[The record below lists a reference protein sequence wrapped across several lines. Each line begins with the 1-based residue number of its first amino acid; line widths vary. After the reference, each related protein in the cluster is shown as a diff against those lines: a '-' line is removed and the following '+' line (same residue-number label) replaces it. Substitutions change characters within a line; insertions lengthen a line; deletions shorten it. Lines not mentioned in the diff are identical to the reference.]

1 MKKILIIFL
10 ILAIIP
16 AMIFAKGFSF
26 GIGAT
31 ASTGSTIANL
41 VENKTVNIKD
51 FNYGAYANLKIL
63 FFSANATLFPK
74 FDGSETVRFIGDLGA
89 NFAIDVFMLRIQAG
103 LSINYF
109 GNETKFK
116 DWTFQFEADN
126 IKDAPLNIRAE
137 VDLVLDNLN
146 IGIWGLLPTEATLMS
161 LDKIVDVKENN
172 NIKTAYEI
180 GW

>member
-1 MKKILIIFL
+1 M
-10 ILAIIP
+10 AIIP
-16 AMIFAKGFSF
+16 AMIFAKNFSF

-31 ASTGSTIANL
+31 ASTGSTISNI
-41 VENKTVNIKD
+41 VENKTVNVNN

-74 FDGSETVRFIGDLGA
+74 FNGSETVKFVGDLGA
-89 NFAIDVFMLRIQAG
+89 NLAIDILALRIQAG

-109 GNETKFK
+109 GSETNFK
-116 DWTFQFEADN
+116 DWVFQLEADD

-146 IGIWGLLPTEATLMS
+146 IGVWGLLPTNATLMTF
-161 LDKIVDVKENN
+161 DKIVDVKDKWKDASVG
-172 NIKTAYEI
+172 ISL
-180 GW
+180 GVCF